1 MTARP
6 EDYFSATVSEADD
19 KLAHAAARAAA
30 KVEFVAHP
38 LKGPDG
44 EALNVGILEVG
55 NPSAANALLLISGTH
70 GVEGF
75 AGAAVQTGVLDSLAT
90 FKLSADTKIVIVHL
104 INPWGAAWSRRE
116 DHENIDLFR
125 NFLYWDRPSEPD
137 PLFDVWDEAADLA
150 HLGERTPAESAARI
164 RPLVQQYGEPRIIA
178 AVRRGQH
185 HKPKSLTYHGHGQ
198 CWSTRVLHQAL
209 RTRLN
214 GCKRLC
220 VIDLHTGFGDYGAGM
235 VISYDLD
242 GDPRLERV
250 RKWFDGAIYMP
261 GADADTP
268 AHPESPYAFIA
279 RLVPGLSVTASI
291 LEYGTF
297 PPSETRDLFTTGLY
311 YQLYGDPQSAE
322 GIAIRKRVRRFCY
335 PEEDGWK
342 RGVWARGHEVVD
354 RTLRGLDAWAR
365 SGEP

>member
-1 MTARP
+1 MRA
-6 EDYFSATVSEADD
+6 ENYFSATVSEADA
-19 KLAHAAARAAA
+19 KLAQAAARTGA
-30 KVEFVAHP
+30 KVEFIQHP

-44 EALNVGILEVG
+44 ETLNVGVVEVG
-55 NPSAANALLLISGTH
+55 NPGAPNALLLLSATH
-70 GVEGF
+70 GVEGY
-75 AGAAVQTGVLDSLAT
+75 AGAGVQTGVLNNLAT
-90 FKLSADTKIVIVHL
+90 LDLKGDTKLLIVHL

-150 HLGERTPAESAARI
+150 HLGERTAEENAARI
-164 RPLVQQYGEPRIIA
+164 RPLVKQYGEARIIA

-185 HKPKSLTYHGHGQ
+185 HKPRSLTYHGQGQ
-198 CWSTRVLHQAL
+198 CWSTRVLHQVL
-209 RTRLN
+209 RARLEA
-214 GCKRLC
+214 CKRLC
-220 VIDLHTGFGDYGAGM
+220 VIDLHTGFGDFGAGM
-235 VISYDLD
+235 VISYDPE

-250 RKWFDGAIYMP
+250 RKWFDGQIYMP

-268 AHPESPYAFIA
+268 PHHESPYAFIA

-297 PPSETRDLFTTGLY
+297 PPSETRDLFTTSLY
-311 YQLYGDPQSAE
+311 YQYYGDPKSPE
-322 GIAIRKRVRRFCY
+322 GVAVRKRVSRFCY

-342 RGVWARGHEVVD
+342 RSVWTRGHEVIG
-354 RTLRGLDAWAR
+354 RTLRGLEAWAED
-365 SGEP
+365 GGA